1 LGAWRTGFGKHGPWD
16 FGLHFFFT
24 LIFYFWLEARN
35 EKAALGSMQVFRI
48 NVCGSSVAEPNA
60 AVQHHRRSMH
70 EWASLK
76 ALVKE

>member
-1 LGAWRTGFGKHGPWD
+1 MAHGILDCMLFFP
-16 FGLHFFFT
+16 FFFN
-24 LIFYFWLEARN
+24 FWLQARN

-48 NVCGSSVAEPNA
+48 NVCGSSVDEPNA
-60 AVQHHRRSMH
+60 AVQHRMH